1 MTMIQKRSAAIY
13 LAMAG
18 LAVTM
23 VQPAAAAI
31 KCSNGYQLVDGA
43 MLSTPYCRDNLVAA
57 VARQYGLDAP
67 DAKVRNNP
75 NFKRHVCRFIGQDI
89 RVKEA
94 CDEVEPSTRGRF

>member
-1 MTMIQKRSAAIY
+1 MIQKRSAVIY

-18 LAVTM
+18 LAVTT

-31 KCSNGYQLVDGA
+31 KCSNGFQLVDGA
-43 MLSTPYCRDNLVAA
+43 MLSTPYCRDNFVAA

-89 RVKEA
+89 RIKEA
-94 CDEVEPSTRGRF
+94 CEEVEPSSRGHF